1 MNTGVAGAL
10 DNQLDNGDIVVSVD
24 AVQHDFDVEPVGF
37 QKGEIPYTGLFAF
50 PADEEMR
57 AMAMEAAGKAAP
69 DIRGRVRHGRR
80 RVAARREGLA
90 RGVQRAAGPEELL
103 ELAKKEGFDLS
114 DEQLEGVSGGDSW
127 ACWDIKGCT
136 DVCARYNA

>member
-1 MNTGVAGAL
+1 MNFEDSKDPKL
-10 DNQLDNGDIVVSVD
+10 KEKLRNVSS
-24 AVQHDFDVEPVGF
+24 
-37 QKGEIPYTGLFAF
+37 
-50 PADEEMR
+50 
-57 AMAMEAAGKAAP
+57 
-69 DIRGRVRHGRR
+69 
-80 RVAARREGLA
+80 
-90 RGVQRAAGPEELL
+90 PEELL